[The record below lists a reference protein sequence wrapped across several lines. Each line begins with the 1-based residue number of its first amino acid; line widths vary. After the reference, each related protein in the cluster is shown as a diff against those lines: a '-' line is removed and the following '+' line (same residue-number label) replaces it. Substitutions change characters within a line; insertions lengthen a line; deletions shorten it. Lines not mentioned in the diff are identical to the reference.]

1 MGTMSVETGQ
11 REMDWEDYL
20 VLRERSRSFD
30 PTVVERFS
38 GGSPRAAGLEGRGN
52 VAGAVRGW

>member
-1 MGTMSVETGQ
+1 MSVETGQ

-38 GGSPRAAGLEGRGN
+38 GGLPRAAGLEGRGN
-52 VAGAVRGW
+52 VAAAVRGW